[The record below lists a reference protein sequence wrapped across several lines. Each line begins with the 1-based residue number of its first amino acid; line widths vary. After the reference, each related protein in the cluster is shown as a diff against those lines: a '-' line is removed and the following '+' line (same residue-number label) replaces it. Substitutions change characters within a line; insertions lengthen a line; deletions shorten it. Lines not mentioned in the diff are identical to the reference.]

1 MSSVD
6 LGGEQEFCFYLQ
18 GYVESNLEYDM
29 KFLYASEAKGEKH
42 YLEAGKVLQDSKFL
56 YLECDHTQSK
66 KINIA
71 GLENDYSEIQTS
83 KGILEVAV
91 TVELI

>member
-18 GYVESNLEYDM
+18 GYVESNLVYDM

-42 YLEAGKVLQDSKFL
+42 YLEAGKVL
-56 YLECDHTQSK
+56 
-66 KINIA
+66 
-71 GLENDYSEIQTS
+71 
-83 KGILEVAV
+83 
-91 TVELI
+91 